1 MSLETE
7 LQSLQT
13 VSGSVKNSKV
23 TRFAYDQTAYN
34 NNSVASPQSY
44 SWSQHNN
51 IPSNSLSDIKIT
63 ETQQNKGFR
72 VKYPVIPKLFF
83 DHFFGRVSYNLNKV
97 SDFIYSF
104 ISSIISSLGTNNGLA
119 TLDENGRI
127 PSAQTTE
134 SLMSYKGTWNASTN
148 TPHLQNGIGSKGDVY
163 YCSVAGTT
171 DFGSGDVTFRE
182 GERVLY
188 DGSVWQRIPLGNLLT
203 VCDIGVSSDGNI
215 NLSQQ
220 TDITKVLNQ
229 RVLNGLFWWRQ
240 E

>member
-7 LQSLQT
+7 LQALQT
-13 VSGSVKNSKV
+13 VSGNVRNNKV
-23 TRFAYDQTAYN
+23 TRFAYDQTAYS

-51 IPSNSLSDIKIT
+51 IPSNSLSDMKIT

-72 VKYPVIPKLFF
+72 IKFPALPKLFF

-97 SDFIYSF
+97 SDFMYNF
-104 ISSIISSLGTNNGLA
+104 ISSFTGYLGTSNGLA
-119 TLDENGRI
+119 TLDENLHI
-127 PSAQTTE
+127 PASQVSE
-134 SLMSYKGTWNASTN
+134 SLMKYKGTWNASTN
-148 TPHLQNGIGSKGDVY
+148 TPHLQNGTGASGDVY
-163 YCSVAGTT
+163 YCSVGGTV

-182 GERVLY
+182 GERVVY
-188 DGSVWQRIPLGNLLT
+188 NGSVWQRIPLGNLLT
-203 VCDIGVSSDGNI
+203 VCDIGVSPDGNI

-229 RVLNGLFWWRQ
+229 RVLNGLFWWQ
-240 E
+240 